1 METFY
6 EDESLKY
13 KGKFISGNPEGKH
26 QIFWQNGNV
35 KEERYY
41 DNGRKEKTWK
51 KYNEDGNLILTITY
65 KDDKEYRVNGVKLN
79 LPESDVKLIK

>member
-1 METFY
+1 M
-6 EDESLKY
+6 
-13 KGKFISGNPEGKH
+13 
-26 QIFWQNGNV
+26 

-41 DNGRKEKTWK
+41 DNGRREKTWK
-51 KYNEDGNLILTITY
+51 KYNEDGNLLLTITY